1 MPVLQF
7 YIPNFSDYKFTIG
20 NIQFFPGRNKVYTYE
35 PNSIVPPHMLPVS
48 KNILSTRKGSLP
60 LRPLYPL
67 PSVRN

>member
-35 PNSIVPPHMLPVS
+35 PNSIVPRTCYL
-48 KNILSTRKGSLP
+48 
-60 LRPLYPL
+60 
-67 PSVRN
+67 